1 MQARYKLTVKGY
13 VQGVGYRYF
22 CHRKA
27 SEYEIFGYA
36 KNSADGSVE
45 LDIEGE
51 KSLIAE
57 FIKDLKIG
65 PMNASVKAVITEE
78 FPYENI
84 YTEFKIY

>member
-13 VQGVGYRYF
+13 VQGVGYRYY

-27 SEYEIFGYA
+27 AQYDIFGYA
-36 KNSADGSVE
+36 KNLADGSVE

-51 KSLIAE
+51 RSLIGE
-57 FIKDLKIG
+57 FIRDLKIG
-65 PMNASVKAVITEE
+65 PMNASVRSVVAEE
-78 FPYENI
+78 LPYENI

>member
-27 SEYEIFGYA
+27 AEYEIFGYA

>member
-1 MQARYKLTVKGY
+1 MQVRYKLTVKGY

-27 SEYEIFGYA
+27 AEYDICGYA
-36 KNSADGSVE
+36 RNLPDGSVE

-51 KSLIAE
+51 KSLIVE
-57 FIKDLKIG
+57 FINDLKIG
-65 PMNASVKAVITEE
+65 PMNASVKAVMAEE
-78 FPYENI
+78 LPYESI

>member
-27 SEYEIFGYA
+27 AEYKIFGYA

>member
-1 MQARYKLTVKGY
+1 MQARYKLTVKGC

-27 SEYEIFGYA
+27 AEYDIYGYA
-36 KNSADGSVE
+36 RNLTDGSVE

-51 KSLIAE
+51 KSLISE

-65 PMNASVKAVITEE
+65 PMNASVNAVMTEE
-78 FPYENI
+78 LPYESI

>member
-1 MQARYKLTVKGY
+1 MQARYKLTVIGY

-22 CHRKA
+22 CLHKA
-27 SEYEIFGYA
+27 AQYDIFGYA

-51 KSLIAE
+51 KSLIGE

-65 PMNASVKAVITEE
+65 PLNASVRAVMAEE
-78 FPYENI
+78 LPYENI